1 MSREESAWRHREGV
15 DATTGEQRRPSR
27 YEFSTV
33 SVRFDSDDERCVG
46 TLYRPD
52 RPKNP
57 PLVLMAAGFGSD
69 REFGLPVYAERF
81 AERGYAVFLFD
92 HRHFGDSEGEPRN
105 LVSPA
110 KQIADWRAAIERAD
124 ELDGVDADRLVLW
137 GSSFAGG
144 HVLEVAAG
152 EPHVAAVVS
161 QVPFV
166 DGRSMTLGKGLKF
179 AAKSLP
185 LALADKLLSF
195 VGRSK
200 TVPVVGTP
208 EEFAVI
214 NEPGAKTGFFDLV
227 PSGSDWENETPAR
240 VFLSIPG
247 YRPGTKTDEVHC
259 PTLVVAGE
267 HDELVSLSD
276 VESAASKLPNGTFLR
291 LPVGHFDVYGGETF
305 EEALA
310 HQFAFLDR
318 VVGDPADD

>member
-1 MSREESAWRHREGV
+1 M

-33 SVRFDSDDERCVG
+33 SVRFDSDGQRCVG

-57 PLVLMAAGFGSD
+57 PLVLMSPGFGSEA
-69 REFGLPVYAERF
+69 EFGLPAYAERF

-92 HRHFGDSEGEPRN
+92 HRHFGESEGKPRN

-110 KQIADWRAAIERAD
+110 KQIADWRAAIERVD
-124 ELDGVDADRLVLW
+124 DLDGVDSDRLILW
-137 GSSFAGG
+137 GASFAGG

-152 EPHVAAVVS
+152 EPHVAAVIS

-166 DGRSMTLGKGLKF
+166 DGRSTTLAKGLGF
-179 AAKSLP
+179 AVKG
-185 LALADKLLSF
+185 LALGVVDKLLSV

-200 TVPVVGTP
+200 TLPIVGTP

-227 PSGSDWENETPAR
+227 PPGSEWENETPAR
-240 VFLSIPG
+240 VLLSIPG
-247 YRPGTKTDEVHC
+247 YRPGTKTEEVHC

-267 HDELVSLSD
+267 HDEIVSLSD
-276 VESAASKLPNGTFLR
+276 VESAAEKLPNGTFLR
-291 LPVGHFDVYGGETF
+291 LPVGHFDIYGDETF
-305 EEALA
+305 EESLA